1 MGLES
6 PPEKLPQPWSCH
18 PAEPPVPH
26 LRKSRALRLLLPR
39 GPAPGNVVLWA
50 QLLYFSGHC
59 CYAWLC
65 TSQRVAMELSDAAA
79 CAPPYPTGQWLNW
92 TGFLLLCLPH
102 QRDAQKTTPK
112 VKTWVGSSSKE
123 CRGCLRRQL
132 STFLFHCQKT
142 IHHPQVSI
150 KLG

>member
-92 TGFLLLCLPH
+92 TGFLLVCLPH

-112 VKTWVGSSSKE
+112 VKTWVEVPQRSVGDVWEDNSPRSSFTVKKQFII
-123 CRGCLRRQL
+123 LR
-132 STFLFHCQKT
+132 F
-142 IHHPQVSI
+142 P
-150 KLG
+150 